1 MKKAVIL
8 LGLTAILLGALLS
21 ACGGGGGGGFFGPSA
36 LLQGRVVVVSTGQP
50 PNPPSTV
57 IVGSQTARTDTQEG
71 TFQLRVP
78 IDSTRLIVRTQGLPD
93 FTFNLPPLRAGET
106 VDLGALYVGPRMI
119 SVQGRVID
127 ALTQEP
133 IGEAVVT
140 LLGQRALTN
149 PTTGRFTLN
158 NVADDP
164 EGVLDPEGEVQKE
177 GYLPRR
183 FVADQPVINE
193 VKDVGDLP
201 LQRLTDEN
209 PPGVPGNVRGVV
221 QVPLGDA
228 LGVRID
234 IYTPPN
240 AQFPSESAVLSQSNG
255 AFQLWLLPGQYR
267 LVFTKE
273 SRTAHR
279 TVNVTSLTT
288 PIDLGVVTLQ

>member
-1 MKKAVIL
+1 MKKVVVL
-8 LGLTAILLGALLS
+8 LGLTALLLGALLS
-21 ACGGGGGGGFFGPSA
+21 ACGGGGGGFFGPSA
-36 LLQGRVVVVSTGQP
+36 LLQGRVVLVSTGQP

-57 IVGSQTARTDTQEG
+57 IVGSQTVRTDTQEG

-78 IDSTRLIVRTQGLPD
+78 VDSTRLIVRTQGLPD

-106 VDLGALYVGPRMI
+106 VDLGALYVGPRVI

-133 IGEAVVT
+133 VGEAVVT

-183 FVADQPVINE
+183 FVADQPVIND

-221 QVPLGDA
+221 QVPLSDA

-234 IYTPPN
+234 IYTPPD
-240 AQFPSESAVLSQSNG
+240 AQFPSESVVLSQSNG

-273 SRTAHR
+273 SRTAQR

-288 PIDLGVVTLQ
+288 PIDLGVITLQ